1 MRDNNIGKKADTV
14 PSKQIIVTQNLVHI
28 RKYDYS
34 KKNAYQIEKMS
45 NVTVIL
51 NRQQKPSRHN
61 RVKILQNISIKLVQF
76 GKEKTY
82 K

>member
-1 MRDNNIGKKADTV
+1 MTIQKRNV
-14 PSKQIIVTQNLVHI
+14 
-28 RKYDYS
+28 
-34 KKNAYQIEKMS
+34 YQIEKIS

-51 NRQQKPSRHN
+51 NRQQKPSQHD
-61 RVKILQNISIKLVQF
+61 RVKALQNISIKSVQL

>member
-1 MRDNNIGKKADTV
+1 MTIQKR
-14 PSKQIIVTQNLVHI
+14 
-28 RKYDYS
+28 
-34 KKNAYQIEKMS
+34 NAHQIEKMS

-51 NRQQKPSRHN
+51 NRKQKASQHD
-61 RVKILQNISIKLVQF
+61 RVKILQNISIKLLQL